1 MNDYIVEIWVATH
14 WGVCHTGEWLPV
26 DGMDYTTRDAAVDV
40 AAEWEAEGY
49 TARIKKRNTAA

>member
-1 MNDYIVEIWVATH
+1 MTDYIVEIWID
-14 WGVCHTGEWLPV
+14 GEWLPV

-49 TARIKKRNTAA
+49 TARIKNRNTAA

>member
-1 MNDYIVEIWVATH
+1 MDTYITEIWVGGVNGDTA
-14 WGVCHTGEWLPV
+14 WGKWSPI

-49 TARIKKRNTAA
+49 IVRIKRKAA

>member
-1 MNDYIVEIWVATH
+1 MSRYICEIWAS
-14 WGVCHTGEWLPV
+14 HTWRGETRDAWLPV

-49 TARIKKRNTAA
+49 TARIKRKAA

>member
-1 MNDYIVEIWVATH
+1 MNDYITEIWVG
-14 WGVCHTGEWLPV
+14 GVNGGVAWGEWLPV

-49 TARIKKRNTAA
+49 TARIKRKAAA